1 VARSPTGP
9 LQASR
14 LRGLGR
20 AMPMLPADRSV
31 TASRGVPDQP
41 ALAHLAAEQACAIA
55 FHDIPADVV
64 ALAKTHLL
72 DQLGIGLAA
81 AALPRNRPLA
91 SLISAFGSGGNA
103 TALGFAGPA
112 PAAAA
117 VLRNGALMHSLE
129 YDGTHTASV
138 AHAGSVVAPVA
149 LAVCEETGASGA
161 RLLRA
166 FVLGWEMFVRLGLAA
181 SGSFSRHGFQFT
193 AVGGPFVAA
202 MTAGLLLGYDQQ
214 QLTSALGIAGSQ
226 ASGVME
232 FVHEGA
238 TVKALHAGWPAHA
251 GLLAARLA
259 EAGMTGPSTIL
270 EGAHGFYA
278 LYARDAEAPARLRSH
293 LHTLGAHWHLR
304 ETALKV
310 RASCH
315 YIQPFLECLEILLRR
330 GLKADDIAAIHCE
343 VPCGEESLICEPW
356 AEKLRPAS
364 AYQAK
369 FSLPY
374 ALGALLVDG
383 EITIATFEGPTRPD
397 VCARARHVTWSPM
410 ADGDFPNRYGARLTA
425 TLGSNE
431 RLSAEV
437 VDVRGTPGR
446 PFAHSELP
454 AKFYDC
460 ARRMLQGDAPERL
473 AAAVDHLDG
482 AADLAAL
489 TAALR
494 CVR

>member
-1 VARSPTGP
+1 
-9 LQASR
+9 
-14 LRGLGR
+14 
-20 AMPMLPADRSV
+20 MPMTQADQRM
-31 TASRGVPDQP
+31 TARGVPNQA
-41 ALAHLAAEQACAIA
+41 ALARLVAEQACAVA

-72 DQLGIGLAA
+72 DQLGVGLAA

-91 SLISAFGSGGNA
+91 SLVSAFGTGGKA
-103 TALGFAGPA
+103 TALGFAAPV
-112 PAAAA
+112 PAAVAA
-117 VLRNGALMHSLE
+117 LRNGALMHSLE

-149 LAVCEETGASGA
+149 LAVCEEKGASGA

-166 FVLGWEMFVRLGLAA
+166 FVLGWEVFVRLGLAA
-181 SGSFSRHGFQFT
+181 PGSFSKHGFQFT
-193 AVGGPFVAA
+193 AVGGPFAGA
-202 MTAGLLLGYDQQ
+202 LAAGLLLGLDQEQ
-214 QLTSALGIAGSQ
+214 MTSALGIAGSQ

-259 EAGMTGPSTIL
+259 EVGMTGPSTIL

-278 LYARDAEAPARLRSH
+278 LYARDTEAPARLRGH
-293 LHTLGAHWHLR
+293 LQTLGEHWHLR

-315 YIQPFLECLEILLRR
+315 YIQPFLECLETLLRR
-330 GLKADDIAAIHCE
+330 GLEAEDVAAIHCE
-343 VPCGEESLICEPW
+343 VPRGEESLICEPW
-356 AEKLRPAS
+356 AEKLRPSS

-374 ALGALLVDG
+374 ALGALLMDG

-397 VCARARHVTWSPM
+397 VCARAARVTWSPM
-410 ADGDFPNRYGARLTA
+410 ADGDFPNRYGARVTV
-425 TLGSNE
+425 TTRSNQ
-431 RLSAEV
+431 RLSTEV
-437 VDVRGTPGR
+437 ADVRGTPGR
-446 PFAHSELP
+446 PFAQGELP
-454 AKFYDC
+454 AKFYDS

-473 AAAVDHLDG
+473 ETAVDQLDRTP
-482 AADLAAL
+482 DLTAL
-489 TAALR
+489 TGALR

>member
-1 VARSPTGP
+1 MPMT
-9 LQASR
+9 QADHR
-14 LRGLGR
+14 MTAPA
-20 AMPMLPADRSV
+20 AMPNP
-31 TASRGVPDQP
+31 P
-41 ALAHLAAEQACAIA
+41 ALAQLAAEQVCAIP

-72 DQLGIGLAA
+72 DQLGVGLAA
-81 AALPRNRPLA
+81 AALPRNQPLA
-91 SLISAFGSGGNA
+91 SLVSAFGSGGMA
-103 TALGFAGPA
+103 TALGFATPA
-112 PAAAA
+112 PAATA

-161 RLLRA
+161 RFLHA
-166 FVLGWEMFVRLGLAA
+166 FVLGWEIFVRLGLAA
-181 SGSFSRHGFQFT
+181 PGSFSKHGFQFT
-193 AVGGPFVAA
+193 AVGGPFAAA
-202 MTAGLLLGYDQQ
+202 MSAGLLLGLDQQ

-270 EGAHGFYA
+270 EGTHGFYA
-278 LYARDAEAPARLRSH
+278 LYARDAKAPARLRSH
-293 LHTLGAHWHLR
+293 LQTLGAHWHLR
-304 ETALKV
+304 EAALKV

-330 GLKADDIAAIHCE
+330 GLEAENIAAIHCE
-343 VPCGEESLICEPW
+343 VPCGEEGLICEPW
-356 AEKLRPAS
+356 AEKLQPSS

-374 ALGALLVDG
+374 ALAALLLDG
-383 EITIATFEGPTRPD
+383 EITIATFEGPTRPE
-397 VCARARHVTWSPM
+397 VCAHATRVTWSPM
-410 ADGDFPNRYGARLTA
+410 ADGDFPSRYGARLTV

-431 RLSAEV
+431 KLSAEV
-437 VDVRGTPGR
+437 GDVRGTPGQ
-446 PFAHSELP
+446 PFAQGELP

-460 ARRMLQGDAPERL
+460 ARRTLRGNAPERL
-473 AAAVDHLDG
+473 AAAVDQLDR

-494 CVR
+494 CVH

>member
-1 VARSPTGP
+1 MTNQS
-9 LQASR
+9 
-14 LRGLGR
+14 
-20 AMPMLPADRSV
+20 
-31 TASRGVPDQP
+31 
-41 ALAHLAAEQACAIA
+41 ALVHLAAEQARAIS
-55 FHDIPADVV
+55 FHDIPADVI

-72 DQLGIGLAA
+72 DQLGVGLAA

-91 SLISAFGSGGNA
+91 ALVCALGSGGKA
-103 TALGFAGPA
+103 TALGLAAPA

-117 VLRNGALMHSLE
+117 VLRNGALMHALE

-181 SGSFSRHGFQFT
+181 AGSFSRHGFQFT

-202 MTAGLLLGYDQQ
+202 MTAGLLFGLDQRR
-214 QLTSALGIAGSQ
+214 LTSALGIAGSQ

-251 GLLAARLA
+251 GILAARLA

-270 EGAHGFYA
+270 EGRHGFYA
-278 LYARDAEAPARLRSH
+278 LYARDAAAPARLRSH
-293 LHTLGAHWHLR
+293 LQTLGEHWHLR
-304 ETALKV
+304 EAALKV
-310 RASCH
+310 RACCH
-315 YIQPFLECLEILLRR
+315 YIQPFLECLETLLRR
-330 GLKADDIAAIHCE
+330 GLKVENIAAIHCE

-356 AEKLRPAS
+356 AEKLRPSS

-397 VCARARHVTWSPM
+397 VCARAARVTWSSMP
-410 ADGDFPNRYGARLTA
+410 DGDFPNRYGARVTV
-425 TLGSNE
+425 TIGSNE
-431 RLSAEV
+431 KLTAEV
-437 VDVRGTPGR
+437 LDVRGTPGR
-446 PFAHSELP
+446 PFAQGELP

-473 AAAVDHLDG
+473 AAAVDRLDR
-482 AADLAAL
+482 APELAAL